1 MSEVDIAIRAGEIA
15 LSAGSAL
22 VRLISAAL
30 ESGADEEK
38 ALREALAA
46 LAARPDLKPCLPQV
60 RAMIARER
68 DRVEHE
74 ERERRAAED
83 TSKVTLPGAR

>member
-30 ESGADEEK
+30 EKDADEEK
-38 ALREALAA
+38 ALREALTT

-60 RAMIARER
+60 RAMLARER
-68 DRVEHE
+68 DRIEHE
-74 ERERRAAED
+74 ERAARSEDD
-83 TSKVTLPGAR
+83 TSRVTLPGAR